1 MRPAVFL
8 DRDGVLNARR
18 LALVRKP
25 SQLKLLPGVADSVAR
40 LTRAGFAV
48 CIASNQEFVAQP
60 WLGSTYIKPHDHEE
74 VMRLVV
80 EEMEREG
87 GAVDGVYC
95 CLHKRGSNC
104 DDQKPK
110 PGLLKRAASELG
122 LDLKASFMVG
132 DNAKDMIA
140 GRRAGCRT
148 VLVDARL
155 RTKVQRAERFA
166 THVAPDL
173 PQAVQWILRQKP
185 IAPVVQRVA

>member
-25 SQLKLLPGVADSVAR
+25 SQLRMLPGVAEAVSR

-48 CIASNQEFVAQP
+48 CIASNQEFVVQP
-60 WLGSTYIKPHDHEE
+60 WLGSTYIKPEDHDEI
-74 VMRLVV
+74 MRLII

-87 GAVDGVYC
+87 GAVDGVYV

-110 PGLLKRAASELG
+110 PGLLKQAARELG

-132 DNAKDMIA
+132 DNAKDMLA

-148 VLVDARL
+148 VLVDTRL
-155 RTKVQRAERFA
+155 RTKLQRAEHYA
-166 THVAPDL
+166 TYVARDITG
-173 PQAVQWILRQKP
+173 AVDWIVRQKP
-185 IAPVVQRVA
+185 VASVATRVA